1 VSIEISYLTSK
12 RKKYKRSK
20 LMHYEINH
28 PFLKHKLTVLRDSKT
43 QHKEFRELA
52 NEITM
57 LICYEALKNIEIEDY
72 TIETPMA
79 PMIGKRMKND
89 IVVVP
94 ILRAGV
100 GMLDGILTLVPNAR
114 VGFVGMYRDHDT
126 KMPVEYYS
134 KLPEDVKNPLVFI
147 IDPMLATG
155 GSVVATIDLL
165 KKRGFNNIVLIS
177 IISAPEGIKTVETAH
192 PDVPIFT
199 GNIDDHLDENKY
211 IIPGL
216 GDAGDRLFGTK

>member
-1 VSIEISYLTSK
+1 MY
-12 RKKYKRSK
+12 
-20 LMHYEINH
+20 HEINH
-28 PFLKHKLTVLRDSKT
+28 PFLKHKLTALRDENTK
-43 QHKEFRELA
+43 HKEFRELA

-57 LICYEALKNIEIEDY
+57 LICYEALKNIEVEDCE
-72 TIETPMA
+72 IQTPMGK
-79 PMIGKRMKND
+79 MTGKRMKND

-126 KMPVEYYS
+126 KKPVEYYC
-134 KLPEDVKNPLVFI
+134 KLPEDVINPLVFL

-155 GSVVATIDLL
+155 GSVVATVDLL
-165 KKRGFNNIVLIS
+165 KRRGFNNIVLVS
-177 IISAPEGIKTVETAH
+177 IISTPEGIEAVEKAH
-192 PDVPIFT
+192 PDVQIFT
-199 GNIDDHLDENKY
+199 GNIDEYLDNNKY

>member
-1 VSIEISYLTSK
+1 MY
-12 RKKYKRSK
+12 
-20 LMHYEINH
+20 HEINH
-28 PFLKHKLTVLRDSKT
+28 PFLKHKLTALRDENT
-43 QHKEFRELA
+43 RHKEFRELA

-57 LICYEALKNIEIEDY
+57 LICYEALKNIEVEDY
-72 TIETPMA
+72 EIRTPMGK
-79 PMIGKRMKND
+79 MTGKRMSNE

-100 GMLDGILTLVPNAR
+100 GMLDGILTLIPNAR

-126 KMPVEYYS
+126 KQPVEYYS
-134 KLPEDVKNPLVFI
+134 KLPEDMKNPLVFL

-165 KKRGFNNIVLIS
+165 KAKGFTNIVFIS
-177 IISAPEGIKTVETAH
+177 IISAPEGIKTVEDAH
-192 PDVPIFT
+192 PDVQIFT
-199 GNIDDHLDENKY
+199 GNVDEYLDINKY

>member
-1 VSIEISYLTSK
+1 
-12 RKKYKRSK
+12 
-20 LMHYEINH
+20 MHHEINH
-28 PFLKHKLTVLRDSKT
+28 PFLKHKLTALRDLKT
-43 QHKEFRELA
+43 EHKEFRELA

-57 LICYEALKNIEIEDY
+57 LICYDALKNIEIEDY
-72 TIETPMA
+72 QIETPMA
-79 PMIGKRMKND
+79 PMTGKRMKND

-134 KLPEDVKNPLVFI
+134 KLPEDIKNPLVFI

-165 KKRGFNNIVLIS
+165 KKEGFNNIVLIS
-177 IISAPEGIKTVETAH
+177 IISAPEGIKAVEDAH
-192 PDVPIFT
+192 PDVEIYT
-199 GNIDDHLDENKY
+199 GNIDDYLDDNKY

>member
-1 VSIEISYLTSK
+1 MY
-12 RKKYKRSK
+12 
-20 LMHYEINH
+20 HEINH
-28 PFLKHKLTVLRDSKT
+28 PFLKHKLTALRDENTK
-43 QHKEFRELA
+43 HKEFRELA

-72 TIETPMA
+72 EITTPMCK
-79 PMIGKRMKND
+79 MIGKRMSNE

-126 KMPVEYYS
+126 KQPVEYYS
-134 KLPEDVKNPLVFI
+134 KLPEDVKNPLVFL

-165 KKRGFNNIVLIS
+165 KNKGFKNIVLVS
-177 IISAPEGIKTVETAH
+177 IISAPEGIKTVEAAH
-192 PDVPIFT
+192 PDVQIFT
-199 GNIDDHLDENKY
+199 GNVDEYLDQNKY

>member
-1 VSIEISYLTSK
+1 MYN
-12 RKKYKRSK
+12 
-20 LMHYEINH
+20 EINH
-28 PFLKHKLTVLRDSKT
+28 PFLKHKLTVLRDLKT
-43 QHKEFRELA
+43 EHKDFRELA

-57 LICYEALKNIEIEDY
+57 LICYEALKNIEVEDCE
-72 TIETPMA
+72 IQTPMSR
-79 PMIGKRMKND
+79 MTGKKMKND

-94 ILRAGV
+94 ILRAGI

-126 KMPVEYYS
+126 KKPVEYYS
-134 KLPEDVKNPLVFI
+134 KLPEGVRNPLVFL

-155 GSVVATIDLL
+155 GSAVATIDLL
-165 KKRGFNNIVLIS
+165 KEKGFKNIVLVS
-177 IISAPEGIKTVETAH
+177 IISAPEGIRVVEEAH
-192 PDVPIFT
+192 PDVQIFT
-199 GNIDDHLDENKY
+199 GNVDERLDNNKY

>member
-1 VSIEISYLTSK
+1 MY
-12 RKKYKRSK
+12 
-20 LMHYEINH
+20 HEINH
-28 PFLKHKLTVLRDSKT
+28 PFLKHKLTALRDMKT
-43 QHKEFRELA
+43 EHKEFRELA

-57 LICYEALKNIEIEDY
+57 LICYEALKNIEVEDY
-72 TIETPMA
+72 KIETPMA
-79 PMIGKRMKND
+79 PMVGKRMKSD

-126 KMPVEYYS
+126 KKPVEYYS
-134 KLPEDVKNPLVFI
+134 KLPEGVKNPLVFI
-147 IDPMLATG
+147 VDPMLATG

-165 KKRGFNNIVLIS
+165 KKKGFNNIILIS
-177 IISAPEGIKTVETAH
+177 IISAPEGIKIVEEAH
-192 PDVPIFT
+192 PDVQIFT
-199 GNIDDHLDENKY
+199 GNVDEYLDDNKY

>member
-1 VSIEISYLTSK
+1 MYQ
-12 RKKYKRSK
+12 
-20 LMHYEINH
+20 EINH
-28 PFLKHKLTVLRDSKT
+28 PFLKHKLSVLRDLST
-43 QHKEFRELA
+43 EHKEFRELA

-72 TIETPMA
+72 PIETPMA
-79 PMIGKRMKND
+79 PMTGKRMKNN

-114 VGFVGMYRDHDT
+114 VGFVGIYRDHDT
-126 KMPVEYYS
+126 KKPVEYYS
-134 KLPEDVKNPLVFI
+134 KLPEGVKNPLVFI
-147 IDPMLATG
+147 VDPMLATG

-165 KKRGFNNIVLIS
+165 KKKGFSDIVLIS
-177 IISAPEGIKTVETAH
+177 IISAPEGIKAVEAAH

-199 GNIDDHLDENKY
+199 GNVDDYLDDNKY

>member
-1 VSIEISYLTSK
+1 MY
-12 RKKYKRSK
+12 
-20 LMHYEINH
+20 HEINH
-28 PFLKHKLTVLRDSKT
+28 PFLKHKLTALRDQNT
-43 QHKEFRELA
+43 EHKEFRELA

-57 LICYEALKNIEIEDY
+57 LICYEALKNIEVEDY
-72 TIETPMA
+72 EINTPMCK
-79 PMIGKRMKND
+79 MNGKRMKND

-114 VGFVGMYRDHDT
+114 VGFVGIYRDHDT
-126 KMPVEYYS
+126 KQPVEYYS
-134 KLPEDVKNPLVFI
+134 KLPEEAENSLVFI

-155 GSVVATIDLL
+155 GSAVGTIDIL
-165 KKRGFNNIVLIS
+165 KKKNFKNIILIS
-177 IISAPEGIKTVETAH
+177 IISAPEGIKVVEAAH
-192 PDVPIFT
+192 PDVQIFT
-199 GNIDDHLDENKY
+199 GNVDDCLDGNKY

>member
-1 VSIEISYLTSK
+1 
-12 RKKYKRSK
+12 
-20 LMHYEINH
+20 MHHEINH
-28 PFLKHKLTVLRDSKT
+28 PFLKHKLTVLRDIKT
-43 QHKEFRELA
+43 EHKEFRELA
-52 NEITM
+52 NEVTM
-57 LICYEALKNIEIEDY
+57 LICYDALKNIEVEDY
-72 TIETPMA
+72 DIVTPMS
-79 PMIGKRMKND
+79 PMTGKRMKND
-89 IVVVP
+89 IVIVP

-126 KMPVEYYS
+126 KKPVEYYC

-165 KKRGFNNIVLIS
+165 KNKGFNNIIIVS
-177 IISAPEGIKTVETAH
+177 IISAPEGIKIVEEAY
-192 PDVPIFT
+192 PDVQIFT
-199 GNIDDHLDENKY
+199 GNIDQYLDENKY

>member
-1 VSIEISYLTSK
+1 MY
-12 RKKYKRSK
+12 
-20 LMHYEINH
+20 HEINH
-28 PFLKHKLTVLRDSKT
+28 PFLKHKLTALRDENTK
-43 QHKEFRELA
+43 HKEFRELA

-72 TIETPMA
+72 EIKTPMCK
-79 PMIGKRMKND
+79 MTGKRMSNE

-126 KMPVEYYS
+126 KQPVEYYS
-134 KLPEDVKNPLVFI
+134 KLPEDVKNPLVFL

-165 KKRGFNNIVLIS
+165 KNKGFNNIVLIS
-177 IISAPEGIKTVETAH
+177 IISAPEGIKTVEAAH
-192 PDVPIFT
+192 PDVQIFT
-199 GNIDDHLDENKY
+199 GNVDEYLDNNKY

>member
-1 VSIEISYLTSK
+1 MYQ
-12 RKKYKRSK
+12 
-20 LMHYEINH
+20 EINH
-28 PFLKHKLTVLRDSKT
+28 PFLKHKLTCLRDLKT
-43 QHKEFRELA
+43 EHKEFRELA

-57 LICYEALKNIEIEDY
+57 LLCYEALKNIEIEDY
-72 TIETPMA
+72 NINTPMA
-79 PMIGKRMKND
+79 SMKGKRMKND

-126 KMPVEYYS
+126 KKPVEYYS
-134 KLPEDVKNPLVFI
+134 KLPEEVKNPLVFI

-155 GSVVATIDLL
+155 GSVVATVDLL
-165 KKRGFNNIVLIS
+165 KKKGFTNIILIS
-177 IISAPEGIKTVETAH
+177 IISAPEGIKAVEEAH
-192 PDVPIFT
+192 PDILIFT
-199 GNIDDHLDENKY
+199 GNVDEYLDENKY

>member
-1 VSIEISYLTSK
+1 
-12 RKKYKRSK
+12 
-20 LMHYEINH
+20 MHQEINH
-28 PFLKHKLTVLRDSKT
+28 PFLKHKLTALRDQKT
-43 QHKEFRELA
+43 EHKEFRELA

-72 TIETPMA
+72 KIQTPMA
-79 PMIGKRMKND
+79 PMVGKRMKND

-100 GMLDGILTLVPNAR
+100 GMLDGLLTLVPNAR

-126 KMPVEYYS
+126 KRPVEYYC

-155 GSVVATIDLL
+155 GSVVATVDLL
-165 KKRGFNNIVLIS
+165 KKKGFNNIVLVS
-177 IISAPEGIKTVETAH
+177 IISAPEGIKAVEDAH
-192 PDVPIFT
+192 PDVQIFT
-199 GNIDDHLDENKY
+199 GHIDLHLDDNKY

>member
-1 VSIEISYLTSK
+1 
-12 RKKYKRSK
+12 
-20 LMHYEINH
+20 MHHEINH
-28 PFLKHKLTVLRDSKT
+28 PLLKHKLTALRDENT
-43 QHKEFRELA
+43 NHKEFRELA

-72 TIETPMA
+72 EIDTPLVKMT
-79 PMIGKRMKND
+79 GKKVKND

-114 VGFVGMYRDHDT
+114 VGFVGLYRDHDT
-126 KMPVEYYS
+126 KQPVEYYC
-134 KLPEDVKNPLVFI
+134 KLPEQVKEPLVFI

-155 GSVVATIDLL
+155 GSANATIDLM
-165 KKRGFNNIVLIS
+165 KREGFNNIILVS
-177 IISAPEGIKTVETAH
+177 IISSPEGVKAVEDEH
-192 PDVPIFT
+192 PDVQIFT
-199 GNIDDHLDENKY
+199 GNIDEKLDDNKY

>member
-1 VSIEISYLTSK
+1 
-12 RKKYKRSK
+12 
-20 LMHYEINH
+20 MHQEINH
-28 PFLKHKLTVLRDSKT
+28 PFLKHKLTALRDSKT

-72 TIETPMA
+72 SIETPMA
-79 PMIGKRMKND
+79 PMIGKRMKNN

-165 KKRGFNNIVLIS
+165 KNRGFNNIVLIS

-199 GNIDDHLDENKY
+199 GNIDDRLDDNKY

>member
-1 VSIEISYLTSK
+1 
-12 RKKYKRSK
+12 
-20 LMHYEINH
+20 MHYEINH

>member
-1 VSIEISYLTSK
+1 
-12 RKKYKRSK
+12 
-20 LMHYEINH
+20 MHYEINH

-199 GNIDDHLDENKY
+199 GNIDNYLDDNKY